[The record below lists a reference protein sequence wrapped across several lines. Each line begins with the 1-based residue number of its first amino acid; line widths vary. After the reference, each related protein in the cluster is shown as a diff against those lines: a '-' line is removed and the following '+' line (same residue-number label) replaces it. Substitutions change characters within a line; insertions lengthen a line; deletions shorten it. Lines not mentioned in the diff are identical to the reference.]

1 MVRMKSLLVMI
12 ILVVMAVIACPQEYT
27 VALKELPTT
36 RFYLALLNALSGE
49 MGIKLDVRI
58 VPSARADY
66 LVATDRV
73 DMDVPVLDVEDF
85 ARPSRQCD
93 YGSTVFYESAFVLF
107 SVKGKTID
115 IKNLLDGNS
124 KRYSIEADIA
134 IASQL
139 GFSASPSTTIEGSL
153 KKVNEGKIDGF
164 IFSQTSTDPI
174 ARKLSLPNVKRQLY
188 KNFNLY
194 YALKK
199 GERGGTLDKLI
210 TGGIDRLKGNGK
222 YEQTMGELIAAAKYN
237 DWQP

>member
-1 MVRMKSLLVMI
+1 
-12 ILVVMAVIACPQEYT
+12 MAMTIRPQEYQ

-36 RFYLALLNALSGE
+36 QFYLDLLNALASE
-49 MGIKLDVRI
+49 MSMKLDIKI

-66 LVATDRV
+66 LVTANRV

-93 YGSTVFYESAFVLF
+93 YGSTILYESAFVLF

-115 IKNLLDGNS
+115 IKSLKEGNS
-124 KRYSIEADIA
+124 RRYSIEADIA
-134 IASQL
+134 IADQL

-153 KKVNEGKIDGF
+153 VKVNEGKIDGF

-174 ARKLSLPNVKRQLY
+174 ARRLSLPNVKRQLY
-188 KNFNLY
+188 ANFYLY

-199 GERGGTLDKLI
+199 GERGGTLDRLI
-210 TGGIDRLKGNGK
+210 TEGINKLKGNGK
-222 YEQTMGELIAAAKYN
+222 YEQTMGKLIAAAKYN